1 MLFGIW
7 VLILSNYFATLLCLQ
22 INNAAVN
29 FNQGSDNSV
38 EYASQVITTNY
49 YGIKNMI
56 QAMIPLMKHSA
67 HGGRIVNVSSRL
79 GRINGK
85 RNVSEFVFL
94 LSFIVIKIHPFMY
107 AHECGGR
114 GAWKVFMCFEMT
126 SSLLFLGQ

>member
-1 MLFGIW
+1 MW
-7 VLILSNYFATLLCLQ
+7 VLIFSNSFATLLCLQ

-79 GRINGK
+79 GRTNGK
-85 RNVSEFVFL
+85 RNVSDFFFFFL
-94 LSFIVIKIHPFMY
+94 LSFVVIKIHPFMY

-114 GAWKVFMCFEMT
+114 GAWKVFMCLEMT

>member
-1 MLFGIW
+1 MW
-7 VLILSNYFATLLCLQ
+7 VLIFSNSFATLLCLQ

-79 GRINGK
+79 GRTNGK
-85 RNVSEFVFL
+85 RNVSEFFFFFCFL
-94 LSFIVIKIHPFMY
+94 L
-107 AHECGGR
+107 
-114 GAWKVFMCFEMT
+114 
-126 SSLLFLGQ
+126 